1 MNFVAIDFE
10 TATAKR
16 DSACALA
23 MVVVEDCK
31 IVAEHYFLIKP
42 PGNNYNYI
50 NTGIHGIRAADTYA
64 EPTIAERYGLIF
76 EILNGANVVAHNS
89 AFDISVLKASLGY
102 FGLKVP
108 TPASICCTY
117 RMTGLKLNVCCCNY
131 GIDLVHHE
139 ALSDARACAQIY
151 LRLCD
156 SNVTM
161 PTPRKR
167 VSAKN
172 KLIRTPIN
180 CDSIDNKETIFYG
193 KSVVITGVFNTYE
206 RIQIA
211 DAVQILGAIVKS
223 SISKNTD
230 ILICGDNCGPAKLA
244 KIAQLR
250 EDGIKN
256 IITMNE
262 TSFRNALEET
272 IIAQDKY
279 DQ

>member
-50 NTGIHGIRAADTYA
+50 NTGIHGIRAADTYT

-76 EILNGANVVAHNS
+76 DILNGANVVAHNS

-102 FGLKVP
+102 FGLEVP

-161 PTPRKR
+161 LEPTKSIYTKSKP
-167 VSAKN
+167 
-172 KLIRTPIN
+172 IRTPIN
-180 CDSIDNKETIFYG
+180 CDLIDDREICFYG
-193 KSVVITGVFNTYE
+193 KSVVITGLFDAYE

-211 DAVQILGAIVKS
+211 DAVKERGAVVRL
-223 SISKNTD
+223 SISKKTD
-230 ILICGDNCGPAKLA
+230 MLICGYNGGPAKLA
-244 KIAQLR
+244 KVALLR
-250 EDGIKN
+250 GDGRKDIQ
-256 IITMNE
+256 IINE
-262 TSFRNALEET
+262 RRLCEVLNQE
-272 IIAQDKY
+272 
-279 DQ
+279 